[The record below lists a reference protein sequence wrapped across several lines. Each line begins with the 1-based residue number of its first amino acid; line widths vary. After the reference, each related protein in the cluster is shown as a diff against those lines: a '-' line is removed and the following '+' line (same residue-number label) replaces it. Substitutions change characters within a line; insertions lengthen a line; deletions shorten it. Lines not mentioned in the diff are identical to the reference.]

1 MPDRAPISH
10 GLCALAGG
18 SEMAKDQLGTTRRLT
33 RRQFLELSGGAA
45 AFAALVACQPSA
57 TAPGSAAPSGG
68 TASTAPTAKVGGTA
82 IISLGEPDTLGP
94 TTRAL
99 VGAYI
104 FSFIANGLVR
114 LKYPD

>member
-1 MPDRAPISH
+1 MSKRDELNTAR
-10 GLCALAGG
+10 
-18 SEMAKDQLGTTRRLT
+18 TLT

-45 AFAALVACQPSA
+45 AFAALVACQPSGPA
-57 TAPGSAAPSGG
+57 TGTSAPSAG
-68 TASTAPTAKVGGTA
+68 TGSSAPSAKVGGTA

-114 LKYPD
+114 LKY